1 MLLIFIILIVLFQIS
16 GDVILQIN
24 KLYFNKDIDKY
35 TLLEH
40 FLFGL
45 VIGLLIN
52 TIFTITE
59 VFLIPFNLFI
69 LIIINFFWIFVGFL
83 LNKKSFNNF
92 FYTRLIKCILG
103 HEKLIET
110 KKYYIK
116 FLIFIIFLIIID
128 LYLSIIIQT
137 EHIQLDLLVYA
148 HHSLDSIRN
157 GWNYYDP
164 TYLAK
169 RIYYTNFFSFLIIP
183 FYSID
188 PINWITLTN
197 IYLYRLQF
205 YIFFSLVFSFSYRLN
220 SRLFYLPLILYLSTF
235 HFLTWFSYVLPV
247 NFNLI
252 FALVLIFFI
261 YEENC
266 KSNFISIFILLFMF
280 LNHATSLIIIFFFP
294 LILTLVIKFMK
305 NPHSFYLY
313 NKLNYLKN
321 KFLKISKIFRFFII
335 FFFGLIII
343 LLIIIFFHSF
353 NYYFNVYMS
362 MGRQDYNPLPFF
374 DLWNNFTLG
383 FPIIILICFG
393 ITIGLIYNKR
403 RINHI
408 SKILFFYFLG
418 VYLIVILSN
427 FEFWRHIIRSPYLEY
442 RFIVYLDFC
451 LFFLIP
457 IFLFNLKNLEHINIS
472 KFKKRYYHFKKLV
485 FGNIGSLLFT
495 ILLFSL
501 CFTKIFNNYTTNYN
515 FPYFSKFWPTGYQ
528 KATEFVNNNKFSNS
542 TYMFNPE
549 GKIFTANWEF
559 FHTYLGDTRCIDLR
573 DVVKFYNDSIY
584 SYDNPNYT
592 SNYENFTNFIF
603 NKTKN
608 IYPYIANY
616 KNLPNTLRF
625 TKEINFIFIDDAS
638 NKNLITLMFSDT
650 KFNLLFNE
658 SMYWYRMKADVHIL
672 IFEPVGY

>member
-1 MLLIFIILIVLFQIS
+1 MIIIFLIIIFLFQIS
-16 GDVILQIN
+16 GDIILQIN
-24 KLYFNKDIDKY
+24 KIYFNKNITEY

-45 VIGLLIN
+45 VIGILIN
-52 TIFTITE
+52 TLITIIE
-59 VFLIPFNLFI
+59 VFFIPFNLFI
-69 LIIINFFWIFVGFL
+69 LIIANIILISVGYL
-83 LNKKSFNNF
+83 LNKKSFKDF
-92 FYTRLIKCILG
+92 FYIRLIKFILYE
-103 HEKLIET
+103 EKTIDIKRYYTRFLTYLI
-110 KKYYIK
+110 
-116 FLIFIIFLIIID
+116 LLIIID

-137 EHIQLDLLVYA
+137 NSIQPDLLVYI
-148 HHSLDSIRN
+148 HYSLDSIRN
-157 GWNYYDP
+157 GWNYFDP
-164 TYLAK
+164 NYLGNT
-169 RIYYTNFFSFLIIP
+169 IYYTNFFSFLMIP
-183 FYSID
+183 FLSID
-188 PINWITLTN
+188 PINWMAITNL
-197 IYLYRLQF
+197 YLFRLQF
-205 YIFFSLVFSFSYRLN
+205 YLFFFLVFVLTYRMN
-220 SRLFYLPLILYLSTF
+220 SKLFYLPLILYLSSF
-235 HFLTWFSYVLPV
+235 HFLTWFNYFLPS

-252 FALVLIFFI
+252 LVMILTFFI
-261 YEENC
+261 FEENC

-280 LNHATSLIIIFFFP
+280 LNHATSLILIFFFP
-294 LILTLVIKFMK
+294 LILPLVIKVIK

-313 NKLNYLKN
+313 NKFYHLKN
-321 KFLKISKIFRFFII
+321 KFLKISKIFRFLII

-374 DLWNNFTLG
+374 ELWNNFTLG

-457 IFLFNLKNLEHINIS
+457 IFLFNLKNLENINIS

-528 KATEFVNNNKFSNS
+528 KATEFVNDKKFSNS

-549 GKIFTANWEF
+549 GNIFTADWDF